1 MAYEPEERV
10 FRSLGDYWA
19 IVARRRWWIL
29 LPAFLAWGTAWGVS
43 WMLPSAYKSESLIL
57 VDQQKVPD
65 QYVTPNISTN
75 LQDRLQAMTEQI
87 LSRTRLQ
94 STIDRF
100 HLYPPR
106 RGLAGLV
113 RAGDPVTQMR
123 GNIKIDL
130 VETPGHPGEFTAF
143 KVSYMAESAELAR
156 DVNAEITRLFIDEN
170 VKAQRRLSEDTTNFL
185 QNQLAQARANMEE
198 QEAKVAAFEARHMG
212 DLPSQL
218 ATNVQILSGIQSQLQ
233 NTQQALDAARQQ
245 KLYLE
250 SLLQQYQSAQATK
263 SSGGEPSAA
272 ARVAALDRQ
281 LLEDRV
287 RLNDLESRYTDA
299 FPDVAALKVTIA
311 QTEQLKKQ
319 AEAESAAGQKSAST
333 TGATGAPSPNSPTG
347 MFEPPAEPSSA
358 GGSPVSIMQVQS
370 QLKANELEIQNDQQ
384 HKKELESK
392 IAEYQTRLNLT
403 PTTEQMLIS
412 ISRGYEESKANYNS
426 LQQKE
431 MQSQL
436 ATSLEHRQQG
446 DQFRIVDPP
455 SLPKKPAAPNHLWFS
470 LGGVLAGIA
479 LGAGLASVLEVVDVR
494 VREEKDL
501 EGIVAGRVL
510 VGIPRLSTAKEET
523 LRALARWTELGAA
536 TALLML
542 MVLGNL
548 YSFYKG

>member
-1 MAYEPEERV
+1 MLYEPEDRA
-10 FRSLGDYWA
+10 FRSLEDYWA
-19 IVARRRWWIL
+19 ILVRRRWWIL
-29 LPAFLAWGTAWGVS
+29 LPAFLAWGMAWAIS
-43 WMLPSAYKSESLIL
+43 WVLPSVYKSESLIL

-65 QYVTPNISTN
+65 QYVVPNVSTN

-100 HLYPPR
+100 HLYRPR
-106 RGLAGLV
+106 HSWNGLLKS
-113 RAGDPVTQMR
+113 GDPVTQMR
-123 GNIKIDL
+123 GDIKIDL

-143 KVSYMAESAELAR
+143 KISYSAESPELAR

-185 QNQLAQARANMEE
+185 ENQLAQARSNMDE

-250 SLLQQYQSAQATK
+250 SLLQQYQSAQAAK
-263 SSGGEPSAA
+263 GSGGEPSAA
-272 ARVAALDRQ
+272 ARVQALDKE
-281 LLEDRV
+281 LLEERV

-299 FPDVAALKVTIA
+299 FPDVAALKGTIA
-311 QTEQLKKQ
+311 QTEQLRQQ
-319 AEAESAAGQKSAST
+319 AENELASGQKAPSAPST
-333 TGATGAPSPNSPTG
+333 IDPAAMEPSPN
-347 MFEPPAEPSSA
+347 
-358 GGSPVSIMQVQS
+358 GSPISMMQVQS

-403 PTTEQMLIS
+403 PTTEQELIS

-479 LGAGLASVLEVVDVR
+479 LGLGLASLLEVVDVR

-501 EGIVAGRVL
+501 IGIVAARVL
-510 VGIPRLSTAKEET
+510 VGIPRLNTGKEEAV
-523 LRALARWTELGAA
+523 RALRLWTEWGAA

-548 YSFYKG
+548 YAFYKG